1 MANISI
7 YSASASDVK
16 VMLYDAKGALVYF
29 NQHGVNAGTSVLQLP
44 MHRFAQGSYMLNVHW
59 NGRTETVKLVKE

>member
-1 MANISI
+1 
-7 YSASASDVK
+7 
-16 VMLYDAKGALVYF
+16 MLYDAKGALVYF